1 MKYILDRREIICI
14 IRNAVMRTGDSVS
27 RRTKILTANKS
38 VKLGIP
44 FEKEGLEWT
53 NIGWTM
59 DRLDE

>member
-1 MKYILDRREIICI
+1 MKYILDRREIVFIL
-14 IRNAVMRTGDSVS
+14 NGVMRTGDSVS

-38 VKLGIP
+38 EKLGIQ

>member
-1 MKYILDRREIICI
+1 MKYLLDRREIVW
-14 IRNAVMRTGDSVS
+14 IRNGVMCTGDSVS

-38 VKLGIP
+38 EKLGIQ